1 MHGMCLTVR
10 QFLKAFNRCEV
21 ITCASDGCAS
31 RRSACWWVIVQVF
44 DQYIIKYFA
53 SVVALLVYAAPVY
66 LKDAHRSM
74 EESTQDYIR
83 AMRLLQNTSKCALRA
98 QPDCFLLC

>member
-1 MHGMCLTVR
+1 MLLPVATQTVGG
-10 QFLKAFNRCEV
+10 
-21 ITCASDGCAS
+21 IS
-31 RRSACWWVIVQVF
+31 VQVF

-66 LKDAHRSM
+66 LNNSHRSM

-83 AMRLLQNTSKCALRA
+83 AMRLLQNTSKCAFHARLM
-98 QPDCFLLC
+98 D